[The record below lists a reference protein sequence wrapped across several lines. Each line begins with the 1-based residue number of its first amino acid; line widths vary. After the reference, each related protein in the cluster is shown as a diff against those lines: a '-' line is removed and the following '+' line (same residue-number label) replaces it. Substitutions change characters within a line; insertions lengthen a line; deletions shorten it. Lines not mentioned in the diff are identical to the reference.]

1 MDERRFD
8 GAWRYGLS
16 VAEIAPSLPLKP
28 IYPPMNLT
36 SITLAKIA
44 KKLTGR
50 DGEDPSFARFFAL
63 IQQVEKSCFKKT
75 FVLATFRSIPP
86 SRASLGLAAE
96 PTVLSTASSTVF
108 VDE

>member
-86 SRASLGLAAE
+86 RPRQPWPCCRTHSFIHSFIHG
-96 PTVLSTASSTVF
+96 F
-108 VDE
+108 CG